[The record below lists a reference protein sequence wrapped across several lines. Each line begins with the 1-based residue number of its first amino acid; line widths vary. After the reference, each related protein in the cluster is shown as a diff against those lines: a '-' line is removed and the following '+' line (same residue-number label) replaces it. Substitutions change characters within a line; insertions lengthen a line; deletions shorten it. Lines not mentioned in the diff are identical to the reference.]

1 MRSSLFATK
10 YVVFID
16 NMKEEL
22 SLIKL
27 LKSQLHVSKKREAKR
42 ILFPKEIKGFY
53 FVKEI
58 FKKRIH
64 RPYKFAVYKNKS
76 GKKVIAKAW
85 IGKQKNFDYYSLL
98 NEKNVY
104 KELNNIYKAKRV
116 KIPDNYKKIYIPKLV
131 DFIQDNN
138 KLMLLIE
145 MVNYQRIDRLSIK
158 RRIEIYETL
167 ISYFNFIGKVLIK
180 KKNISLTRRSIHS
193 FIFLLPFITTKAMVR
208 YPKLVPILAKSF
220 THFMLLSYKLFKERD
235 LTFIHKSL
243 QVSNIL
249 SDGKKINIV
258 DFQLSLIGHPI
269 LELAQLI
276 IFSRYDKRFIKE
288 FYNSNLMKK
297 ILQNKRSLLTYE
309 ALSIYVS
316 HTEFAFGDILHIEAN
331 KSFLNHIL
339 NLAQRTPGGLNV

>member
-1 MRSSLFATK
+1 
-10 YVVFID
+10 
-16 NMKEEL
+16 MKEEL

-27 LKSQLHVSKKREAKR
+27 LQSQLHLSKKGEAGHFQ
-42 ILFPKEIKGFY
+42 FPKEIKGFY
-53 FVKEI
+53 FVQEI
-58 FKKRIH
+58 VKKKLP
-64 RPYKFAVYKNKS
+64 RPYEFAVYKNKS
-76 GKKVIAKAW
+76 GKKAIAKAW

-104 KELNNIYKAKRV
+104 KELNNISKTKRV
-116 KIPDNYKKIYIPKLV
+116 KIPENYKKIYIPKLI

-145 MVNYQRIDRLSIK
+145 MVNYSRIDMLPIK
-158 RRIEIYETL
+158 RKIEIYETL

-180 KKNISLTRRSIHS
+180 KKNISLTRRSIYS
-193 FIFLLPFITTKAMVR
+193 FIFLFPFITIKAMVR
-208 YPKLVPILAKSF
+208 YPKLVPILAKGF

-258 DFQLSLIGHPI
+258 DLQLSLISHPI

-276 IFSRYDKRFIKE
+276 IFSWYDKRFVKE

-297 ILQNKRSLLTYE
+297 ILQKKRSFLTYE

-316 HTEFAFGDILHIEAN
+316 HTDFAFGDTLNIRVN

-339 NLAQRTPGGLNV
+339 NLAKRTSGDLNV